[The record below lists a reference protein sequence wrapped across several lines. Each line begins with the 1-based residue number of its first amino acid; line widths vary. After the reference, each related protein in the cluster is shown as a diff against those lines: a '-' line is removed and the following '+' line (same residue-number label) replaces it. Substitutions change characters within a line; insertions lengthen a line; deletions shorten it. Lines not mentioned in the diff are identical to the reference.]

1 MKPNNKNL
9 LINHFSS
16 AFNTEVINDM
26 AYDIKKN
33 NGKDML
39 YVLER
44 SIEQVHKKAE
54 DNLRIILLSKKTFKP
69 TGINKETKK
78 WELRSVK

>member
-1 MKPNNKNL
+1 MKPTNKNL

-16 AFNTEVINDM
+16 AFTTDVINDM
-26 AYDIKKN
+26 NYDIKKN

-39 YVLER
+39 YVLDR
-44 SIEQVHKKAE
+44 SIERIHKKAE
-54 DNLRIILLSKKTFKP
+54 ENLKLILNKRTYQPGTVK
-69 TGINKETKK
+69 KETKR

>member
-16 AFNTEVINDM
+16 AFTSDVINDM
-26 AYDIKKN
+26 VYDIKKN
-33 NGKDML
+33 QGKDML

-44 SIEQVHKKAE
+44 STDRLHKRAE
-54 DNLRIILLSKKTFKP
+54 ENLKLILQGKIYKPGSFK
-69 TGINKETKK
+69 KETKK
-78 WELRSVK
+78 WELKSIK